1 MDSRLNP
8 RTRVNQKNNR
18 VLVGDIAAT
27 SLTLVIFAVDAMGIT
42 QTRAIEYL
50 HVSGAAA
57 IWFTERG
64 GVCSIHMDRFV
75 GKSRDTI
82 SAY

>member
-1 MDSRLNP
+1 MP
-8 RTRVNQKNNR
+8 WVPP
-18 VLVGDIAAT
+18 
-27 SLTLVIFAVDAMGIT
+27 

-64 GVCSIHMDRFV
+64 GVCSIHMGRFV
-75 GKSRDTI
+75 GKSRDTV